1 MIARVTR
8 AKEGFA
14 DYLITGAR
22 KDSIYARDQKDK
34 VIPLYGNLQTFKQTE
49 KYLNKYKNYQSN

>member
-14 DYLITGAR
+14 EYLITGAR
-22 KDSIYARDQKDK
+22 KDSIYKREQKDRK
-34 VIPLYGNLQTFKQTE
+34 EGAP
-49 KYLNKYKNYQSN
+49 